1 MHFSLSQSASTNQV
15 WWPFVYL
22 SPRTAKEP
30 STVYAGVILFLAL
43 LLFCYFISIKPLCSP
58 YWPTQYDLKHLNK
71 IVLISY
77 SATRT
82 SQSTEQ
88 CVIWIKVNPIVHSG
102 HVIHSRRSLRCVKWR
117 NKVNFLTLSVQESP
131 THSSLNKSRLQY
143 RILQCKSLWW
153 WLVQKSNSQP
163 TIINPTEDV
172 IHWFCVVWLKMW
184 PKTHGISPKTC
195 PNIV

>member
-88 CVIWIKVNPIVHSG
+88 CVIWIKVNPIVHFG
-102 HVIHSRRSLRCVKWR
+102 HIIHSRRSLRCVKWR
-117 NKVNFLTLSVQESP
+117 NKVNFLTLVSSGKSNPFQFKQIQPSP
-131 THSSLNKSRLQY
+131 QNFAM
-143 RILQCKSLWW
+143 
-153 WLVQKSNSQP
+153 QKSVVMAGSEIKQSTNNYKSNWRCHP
-163 TIINPTEDV
+163 LVLRCLVKDV
-172 IHWFCVVWLKMW
+172 TQNTWNF
-184 PKTHGISPKTC
+184 PKDVS
-195 PNIV
+195 